1 MMYKVHAHKKRN
13 TKTQKKEKKI
23 YLILIK
29 RVTASVNIYKIAK
42 SLLFNLQD
50 TNALVHLR
58 PEALYKIF
66 QEKDVLIKFVPELI
80 VIRLVA

>member
-1 MMYKVHAHKKRN
+1 MPTGKKKT

-23 YLILIK
+23 YLILIE

-42 SLLFNLQD
+42 NLLFNLQD
-50 TNALVHLR
+50 ANAPVHLR

-66 QEKDVLIKFVPELI
+66 QEKDVLIKFVAELI
-80 VIRLVA
+80 AIILVA